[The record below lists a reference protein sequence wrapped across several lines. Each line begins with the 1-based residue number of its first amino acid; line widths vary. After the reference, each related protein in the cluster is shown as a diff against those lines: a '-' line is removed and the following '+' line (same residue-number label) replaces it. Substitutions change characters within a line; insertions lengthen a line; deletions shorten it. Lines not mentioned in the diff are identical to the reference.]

1 MAAQTVWKA
10 NERGVEVSTK
20 KYLRHLARSGA
31 LDEAEALFDDLD
43 LGAHVLEP
51 VNVDEFLATVR
62 KTK

>member
-1 MAAQTVWKA
+1 M
-10 NERGVEVSTK
+10 EVSTK